1 LKIGSQRRQKNKE
14 MLNWEELDDQK
25 DKFNDSLHIGDP
37 TEDPPIFEFNNEFTL
52 EDNYQ
57 GAGQK
62 D

>member
-1 LKIGSQRRQKNKE
+1 

-25 DKFNDSLHIGDP
+25 DKFNESLHIGDP
-37 TEDPPIFEFNNEFTL
+37 TEDPPVFEFNNDFIL

-57 GAGQK
+57 GAGHK